1 MGDAHGRAPFGR
13 LHANTIAKE
22 GSVVSPPAK
31 APVNRQAG
39 PALQARHVEACQ
51 THRPQPH
58 LCASALRRT

>member
-1 MGDAHGRAPFGR
+1 MSNVHGRAPFGR

-39 PALQARHVEACQ
+39 PALQARHAEACC
-51 THRPQPH
+51 THRPLQH
-58 LCASALRRT
+58 LCVCLA

>member
-1 MGDAHGRAPFGR
+1 MSDLHGRAPFGR

-39 PALQARHVEACQ
+39 PALQARHVEAYKP
-51 THRPQPH
+51 TA
-58 LCASALRRT
+58 LCHTCVQLPSV